1 MAFILGLIGTIIL
14 VALAC
19 IVGAAIIG
27 ALAVYYV
34 LLAAGIALLL
44 AGRLILQGLETGENG
59 MTAFGVFLLLLVV
72 GIAVRLYRRGTNESS
87 NSDGKSSDSL

>member
-72 GIAVRLYRRGTNESS
+72 GGAVRLYRSEKDDASKTDDKTTN
-87 NSDGKSSDSL
+87 